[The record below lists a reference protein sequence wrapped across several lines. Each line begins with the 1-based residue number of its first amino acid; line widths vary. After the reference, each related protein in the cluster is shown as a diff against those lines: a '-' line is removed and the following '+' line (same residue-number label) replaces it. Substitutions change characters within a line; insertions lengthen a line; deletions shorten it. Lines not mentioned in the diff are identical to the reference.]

1 MSSKNPEVV
10 NADPEILEDDA
21 TSERFLTKAKKF
33 ISKLPFVRDVVAFY
47 FAVLDPAVPIA
58 KKGLLAGAV
67 LYFLSPIDLIPDFL
81 GLVGFGDDAV
91 VAKLVFNTARDIL
104 TEEHYRQ
111 ADDAL
116 NLSQQPA
123 PEFVAKD
130 VTDEELS

>member
-10 NADPEILEDDA
+10 NADPEILEDEE
-21 TSERFLTKAKKF
+21 TSDRFLTKAKKF

-47 FAVLDPAVPIA
+47 FAVLDPAVPIS

-67 LYFLSPIDLIPDFL
+67 LYFLSPLDLIPDFL
-81 GLVGFGDDAV
+81 GLVGFADDAV
-91 VAKLVFNTARDIL
+91 VARLVFNTARDIL

-111 ADDAL
+111 ADETL